1 MFDIDK
7 WQEIFSTLQ
16 QNKLR
21 TFLTGFS
28 VAWGIFMLIILLGS
42 GNGLQNGVEQQ
53 FSNSASNAIWIW
65 GGQTSAAYKGMKPGR
80 DITFRNADYKQIR
93 TLKGVE
99 YASGRYNIWGNNP
112 VTYKNEYGAF
122 DIRSAHPDY
131 REIEKISMVEG
142 RYINEKDMREGRK
155 VAMISGLVRESL
167 FKKED
172 PMGKFIKINGV
183 PFMVV
188 GIYTD
193 LDLRNRGLRTI
204 YVPISAAQRVF
215 QGGDYIHSM
224 VVTTGDASVPESKEI
239 EKTIKETLAKRHVF
253 DPKDE
258 RAMSTWNTTERYR
271 KMQNLF
277 LGIRIFIWVIGI
289 GTIVAGIVGVSNI
302 MMIVVNER
310 YKEIG
315 VRKAIGATPFSIVS
329 LILTESVFITS
340 VAGYIGLILGVGL
353 MELISGNMPANPFF
367 VNPEVSLKL
376 ALTATLILILA
387 GAIAGFV
394 PARKAASIQPVLAL
408 KDE

>member
-7 WQEIFSTLQ
+7 WQEIISTLQ
-16 QNKLR
+16 QNRLR

-28 VAWGIFMLIILLGS
+28 VAWGIFMLIVLLGS
-42 GNGLQNGVEQQ
+42 GKGLQNGVEQQ

-80 DITFRNADYKQIR
+80 DISFRNADYTEVKNM
-93 TLKGVE
+93 KGIE
-99 YASGRYNIWGNNP
+99 FASGRYNIWGNNP

-131 REIEKISMVEG
+131 RDIEKISMVEG

-172 PMGKFIKINGV
+172 PMGKFININGV

-215 QGGDYIHSM
+215 QGSDRIHSL
-224 VVTTGDASVPESKEI
+224 VVTTGDASVDASKAIESK
-239 EKTIKETLAKRHVF
+239 IKENFAKRHVF
-253 DPKDE
+253 DVKDE
-258 RAMSTWNTTERYR
+258 RAMGTWNATEEYH
-271 KMQNLF
+271 KMQGLF
-277 LGIRIFIWVIGI
+277 LGIRIFIWIVGI
-289 GTIVAGIVGVSNI
+289 GTIIAGIVGVSNI

-310 YKEIG
+310 FKEIG
-315 VRKAIGATPFSIVS
+315 VRKAIGATPASIIS

-340 VAGYIGLILGVGL
+340 VAGYIGLILGIGL
-353 MELISGNMPANPFF
+353 MELIAGNMPPNPFF
-367 VNPEVSLKL
+367 VRPEVSLKL
-376 ALTATLILILA
+376 ALTATLILIVA

-394 PARKAASIQPVLAL
+394 PARRAASIQPVEAL